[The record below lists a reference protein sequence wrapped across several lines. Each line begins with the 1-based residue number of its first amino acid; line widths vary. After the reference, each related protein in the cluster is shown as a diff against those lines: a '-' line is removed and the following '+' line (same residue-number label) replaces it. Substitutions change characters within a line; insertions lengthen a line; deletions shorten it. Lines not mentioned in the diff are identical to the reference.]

1 MQKTPIWTIA
11 ALVGALSW
19 LKTGLAATTQ
29 VIDNAPEICVEAT
42 QQLERRDRI
51 PKHLLSAISLA
62 ESGRWNQQ
70 KQATV
75 AWPWTV
81 TAGGK
86 GRFFDTKEEAVAEV
100 EILMTEGVRNIDVG
114 CMQINLFYHAGAF
127 ETLTQAFDPEANA
140 AYASQYL
147 QAMYEAA
154 GDWPRAVG
162 YYHSMTPKLSTAYR
176 EKVLKLW
183 KQQGGRTSTVASL
196 TRARIGID
204 HKRTL
209 RLNTVFR
216 ARQEAVRKAEAA
228 GKRHDVFASRRQAE
242 LDAWRQARNRGA
254 RITHLLA
261 MRKAELK
268 LRRAKSLSRLS
279 AVDKEA
285 ELKAKRRA
293 QLDDWRLKR
302 ANTGG

>member
-11 ALVGALSW
+11 ALVGTLSW
-19 LKTGLAATTQ
+19 LDTSMAATTQ
-29 VIDNAPEICVEAT
+29 VLDNAPEICVEAT

-81 TAGGK
+81 TSGGK

-147 QAMYEAA
+147 QAMYETA

-162 YYHSMTPKLSTAYR
+162 YYHSMTPKRSTAYR

-183 KQQGGRTSTVASL
+183 KQQGGRTNAVASL
-196 TRARIGID
+196 TRGRIGID

-209 RLNTVFR
+209 RLNAGFR